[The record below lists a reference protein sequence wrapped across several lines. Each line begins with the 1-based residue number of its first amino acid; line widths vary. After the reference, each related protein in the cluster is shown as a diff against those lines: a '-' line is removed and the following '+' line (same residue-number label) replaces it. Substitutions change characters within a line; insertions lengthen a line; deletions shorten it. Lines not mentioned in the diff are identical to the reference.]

1 MLVSVST
8 MPVGDDIEKLK
19 RYVKQIE
26 QVADFLHCDICD
38 GEYNQTKCF
47 SAEIAKEINK
57 MTTLPLDC
65 HLMTKNAIQQAK
77 KYIECGANII
87 SAQIESFDGQ
97 DQILKY
103 IDDVKNKKTMVGL
116 AIEPET
122 EIEAI
127 LPYLDKIDVV
137 LVMSV
142 KTGASGQK
150 FNQSVLSKIEH
161 LSKLKKQQ
169 KYNFLIEVD
178 GGIDDQTIKLV
189 KELGVD
195 IVVSGNYIYNST
207 ARERDINLFKN

>member
-19 RYVKQIE
+19 KYVKQIE

-47 SAEIAKEINK
+47 SAEMAQEINR

-77 KYIECGANII
+77 SYIESGANIV
-87 SAQIESFDGQ
+87 SAQIESFAGS
-97 DQILKY
+97 DQILKF
-103 IDDVKNKKTMVGL
+103 IDYVKSKKTLAGL
-116 AIEPET
+116 AIEPDT
-122 EIEAI
+122 EIKAI
-127 LPYLDKIDVV
+127 LPYLDKIDIV

-150 FNQSVLSKIEH
+150 FDQNVLSKIEY
-161 LSKLKKQQ
+161 LSNLRVHQNHN
-169 KYNFLIEVD
+169 YLIEVD
-178 GGIDDQTIKLV
+178 GGIDDKTSKLV
-189 KELGVD
+189 KELGAD
-195 IVVSGNYIYNST
+195 IVVSGNFIFE
-207 ARERDINLFKN
+207 AIDKINAIENLI